1 MTTKVPPSHWM
12 TAREQACDVALLG
25 TGKSGQQKK
34 KHKDNKCMLLQQLP
48 VSPLDLSDGG
58 GASPPRRLE
67 SLLNAKKSGSSTPPP
82 QKKKNE
88 KKTEQ
93 LKLEELR
100 EL

>member
-1 MTTKVPPSHWM
+1 MGPP
-12 TAREQACDVALLG
+12 Q
-25 TGKSGQQKK
+25 
-34 KHKDNKCMLLQQLP
+34 
-48 VSPLDLSDGG
+48 
-58 GASPPRRLE
+58 RLE
-67 SLLNAKKSGSSTPPP
+67 SLLNAKKSGSCTPPP